1 MSNSK
6 KKTNK
11 STKLDFIATVKKFR
25 NRTKIVIAFWTI
37 SNILFFLAYLLGAHA
52 SLLKSLLVFILWE
65 LVIWVYYI
73 HKYHYKKIHKSGDW
87 VNAILFA
94 IIAATVIRT
103 FFIEA
108 YKIPTSS
115 MEKSLRVGDFL
126 FVSKINYG
134 ARLPL
139 TPISIPFVHQN
150 ILGRKAYS
158 ESLKMPYFRTKGFQK
173 IKRRDVVVFNWP
185 AEPDGRPADKKMNY
199 IKRCVAIPG
208 DSISIRNGYVFI
220 DGQKE
225 DFPQNG
231 QFEYRIYKKGQSLLP
246 KKLFQWD
253 ITDYNRGVGMSDLH
267 LSEKSLQTIRKEFEP
282 DSISKKIYPEG
293 TTDSYLFPT
302 DTSVM
307 GRWNRDFM
315 ETIYVPEKG
324 KSLVINESNFP
335 IYEKIIKE
343 YEGNNNAYMSNNQL
357 IIDGKPSQTYT
368 FKMDYYFMMGDNRH
382 NSLDSRFWGFVPED
396 HIVGKPLFIWFSLK
410 YETYNGNYNPPENK
424 LRGVRFNRIFKK
436 VR

>member
-1 MSNSK
+1 MTKNKGKSK
-6 KKTNK
+6 
-11 STKLDFIATVKKFR
+11 TKEKLALRKIIKQFR
-25 NRTKIVIAFWTI
+25 TRTKVVISIWTI
-37 SNILFFLAYLLGAHA
+37 FNLIFFVFYTFGASA
-52 SLLKSLLVFILWE
+52 PITKSLVIFVIWE

-134 ARLPL
+134 ARLPI
-139 TPISIPFVHQN
+139 TPISVPFVHQN
-150 ILGRKAYS
+150 LFGVKAYS
-158 ESLKMPYFRTKGFQK
+158 EALKMPYFRTKGLQK
-173 IKRRDVVVFNWP
+173 IKRRDIVVFNWP

-208 DSISIRNGYVFI
+208 DTISIQDGYVHI
-220 DGQKE
+220 DGNME
-225 DFPQNG
+225 DFPQDG
-231 QFEYRIYKKGQSLLP
+231 QFEYRVYTKGKSLNP
-246 KKLFQWD
+246 KKLFKLD
-253 ITDYNRGVGMSDLH
+253 VTDFNRGAGMSDLH
-267 LSEKSLQTIRKEFEP
+267 LSQASKENVEKSFNP
-282 DSISKKIYPEG
+282 DSVLRKTYPIG

-302 DTSVM
+302 DTAVM
-307 GRWNRDFM
+307 GKWNRDYM
-315 ETIYVPEKG
+315 EAIYVPEKG
-324 KSLVINESNFP
+324 ESIAINKNNYP

-343 YEGNNNAYMSNNQL
+343 YEGNQNAYLSNNRL
-357 IIDGKPSQTYT
+357 VIDGEFTEKYT
-368 FKMDYYFMMGDNRH
+368 FKMNYYFMMGDNRH

-410 YETYNGNYNPPENK
+410 YETYNGNYNPPKNQ
-424 LRGVRFNRIFKK
+424 LRGIRFNRIFKRVK
-436 VR
+436 